1 MEFLLHLLICG
12 HHHYI
17 FQQYCLLDDLDVIE
31 NVKLSCPL
39 KDADEKAKE
48 CLKLV
53 GLAGYEHRKI
63 NELSG
68 GQKQRVS
75 IARALAKDAKI
86 ILADEP
92 TASLDKD
99 NSISLFALLKELS
112 SDRLIICASHENEFL
127 ER

>member
-1 MEFLLHLLICG
+1 M
-12 HHHYI
+12 
-17 FQQYCLLDDLDVIE
+17 
-31 NVKLSCPL
+31 
-39 KDADEKAKE
+39 
-48 CLKLV
+48 V

-127 ER
+127 EQFNPIVL